1 MRLSAII
8 STVIHLTPE
17 QIMFQVIKRIHTP
30 KFKLTQHPDTV
41 CFKHSTHPI
50 PKPVSLSGSIFT
62 FLNVSSGLIAWDD
75 DSHGPLWAYNLNYMD
90 WIGQPGITSDECALW
105 IDRFISDLPENS
117 VGLAPY
123 PTALRCINWIK
134 FFCDNRSYATPDRIK
149 HLYSQ
154 LLLLSRKTE
163 RDIGGNH
170 LLEDAFA
177 LAIGASFFGDG
188 RMARKAAR
196 ILNRELKRQI
206 LTDGAHYEQ
215 SPMYHCILL
224 DRLLDCINY
233 TSCHSQD
240 SLFPAGFNS
249 LLIRYAVLMTG
260 HLRSIVWP
268 DGTIPLLNDSAYGIA
283 PQYSELLDYAGSLG
297 VQSAPIPMKEC
308 GYRRLTN
315 GRIDAIVDIGNITAG
330 NQPGHSHA
338 DTFNYEL
345 RIDGKPFIV
354 DTGVSTYNKNDRRQY
369 ERGTHA
375 HNTVTVG
382 GKDSS
387 GVWGGF
393 RVAGRARA
401 NIQQDGD
408 ILIVASHDGYGRG
421 AIHSRS
427 FRLEDGTF
435 SIRDICNTPKETI
448 SRIHFAPDVRILS
461 ADNSSIVTDKAT
473 ISIEGD
479 ATLVVNDAETSVEY
493 NDTKAGKVAE
503 ITFRGSLTY
512 TLHVNP

>member
-1 MRLSAII
+1 
-8 STVIHLTPE
+8 
-17 QIMFQVIKRIHTP
+17 
-30 KFKLTQHPDTV
+30 
-41 CFKHSTHPI
+41 
-50 PKPVSLSGSIFT
+50 
-62 FLNVSSGLIAWDD
+62 
-75 DSHGPLWAYNLNYMD
+75 
-90 WIGQPGITSDECALW
+90 
-105 IDRFISDLPENS
+105 
-117 VGLAPY
+117 
-123 PTALRCINWIK
+123 
-134 FFCDNRSYATPDRIK
+134 
-149 HLYSQ
+149 
-154 LLLLSRKTE
+154 
-163 RDIGGNH
+163 
-170 LLEDAFA
+170 
-177 LAIGASFFGDG
+177 
-188 RMARKAAR
+188 
-196 ILNRELKRQI
+196 
-206 LTDGAHYEQ
+206 
-215 SPMYHCILL
+215 MYHCILL

>member
-134 FFCDNRSYATPDRIK
+134 FFCDNRSYATPERIN

-177 LAIGASFFGDG
+177 LTIGASFFGDG

-206 LTDGAHYEQ
+206 LPDGAQYEQ

-233 TSCHSQD
+233 TSGHSQD
-240 SLFPAGFNS
+240 NLFPTGFNS

-283 PQYSELLDYAGSLG
+283 PQYSELRDYAGSLG

-315 GRIDAIVDIGNITAG
+315 GRIDAIVDIGNITAW

-401 NIQQDGD
+401 KILQDSD
-408 ILIVASHDGYGRG
+408 SLIVASHDGYGHR

-427 FRLEDGTF
+427 FRLETGTF
-435 SIRDICNTPKETI
+435 TIQDTCNTSKNTV
-448 SRIHFAPDVRILS
+448 SRIHFAPDVRIIS

-473 ISIEGD
+473 IRIEGD
-479 ATLVVNDAETSVEY
+479 ARLVITDVETSVEY
-493 NDTKAGKVAE
+493 NETKAGKVAE
-503 ITFRGSLTY
+503 ISFRNSLVY